1 MRFLSRKQVCALVQL
16 SRAEIARREV
26 EFDFPLGVKLGTYHN
41 SRVVYVESEVLDWMA
56 RQVTTRDKAR

>member
-16 SRAEIARREV
+16 SKAEIARREAMY
-26 EFDFPLGVKLGTYHN
+26 DFPQGVKLGNYHN

-56 RQVTTRDKAR
+56 RQVTIRDKAR

>member
-16 SRAEIARREV
+16 SRAEIIRREV
-26 EFDFPLGVKLGTYHN
+26 NFDFPQGVKLGTHRN

-56 RQVTTRDKAR
+56 SQIVVRDKTR